1 MKKTVSLL
9 SAFILTAS
17 CFSSCSL
24 EVEEAVIIQSA
35 GDLEGKKIGTQIGT
49 TGYILASDITN
60 AMVEKYKDG
69 NTALQALE
77 QKKVDA
83 VIIDELTAKELVNGN
98 KSFNILPD
106 PFQEEEYA
114 IAYKKG
120 NAELGEKL
128 DSAIDKLKSDGTLDD
143 ISKHWIGSNPD
154 HKSYTSKSDVHR
166 EGKLIMATN
175 AEFPPYESME
185 NGEIVGFDVDMAT
198 AICDELG
205 MELEIK
211 NMDFSTITT
220 SINLGE
226 ADIGIAGISVT
237 PEREEIVDFTQGY
250 AVSSQVII
258 VRDES
263 E

>member
-1 MKKTVSLL
+1 
-9 SAFILTAS
+9 
-17 CFSSCSL
+17 
-24 EVEEAVIIQSA
+24 
-35 GDLEGKKIGTQIGT
+35 
-49 TGYILASDITN
+49 
-60 AMVEKYKDG
+60 
-69 NTALQALE
+69 
-77 QKKVDA
+77 
-83 VIIDELTAKELVNGN
+83 
-98 KSFNILPD
+98 
-106 PFQEEEYA
+106 
-114 IAYKKG
+114 
-120 NAELGEKL
+120 
-128 DSAIDKLKSDGTLDD
+128 
-143 ISKHWIGSNPD
+143 
-154 HKSYTSKSDVHR
+154 
-166 EGKLIMATN
+166 MATN